1 MTRAGRRDASQARR
15 WFAEDL
21 RVTCHLRDDR
31 VVQAFA
37 CVPREQFLGRGPWR
51 LRHMVDGYWDSPDDD
66 PKWVY
71 HDVLVALD
79 ESKGLNNGEPGL
91 WARHFDSLAVQ
102 PGEHVLQ
109 IGAGSGYYTAVLAEL
124 VGADGK
130 VQGLEI
136 EAALAEAAATN
147 LKDWPQASVVAA
159 DGSADIGGP
168 YDVIV
173 AFAGATTPKG
183 EWLDTLADGGRMLL
197 PMTGSREWGGFM
209 LKVERKGDQLAARSA
224 GWVGF
229 YPCAGARTAD
239 AEEALT
245 KALADPVGQR
255 AIKSLR
261 RDGHER
267 DDTCW
272 LHGAGWCLSKRELH

>member
-1 MTRAGRRDASQARR
+1 M
-15 WFAEDL
+15 
-21 RVTCHLRDDR
+21 H
-31 VVQAFA
+31 AFA
-37 CVPREQFLGRGPWR
+37 SVPREQFLGAGPWR
-51 LRHMVDGYWDSPDDD
+51 LRHLVDGYWDSPDDD
-66 PKWVY
+66 PKWIY

-91 WARHFDSLAVQ
+91 WARHFDSLSVQ
-102 PGEHVLQ
+102 PGERVLQ
-109 IGAGSGYYTAVLAEL
+109 IGAGSGYYTAILAEL

-130 VQGLEI
+130 VHGLEI
-136 EAALAEAAATN
+136 ETNLADAAAAN
-147 LKDWPQASVVAA
+147 LKDWPQASVAA
-159 DGSADIGGP
+159 TDGSADVGGP
-168 YDVIV
+168 YDVVV
-173 AFAGATTPKG
+173 AFAGATAPKG

-209 LKVERKGDQLAARSA
+209 LKIERQGEQLAARSA

-245 KALADPVGQR
+245 KALADAVGQR
-255 AIKSLR
+255 ALKSLR
-261 RDGHER
+261 RDSHLR

-272 LHGAGWCLSKRELH
+272 LHGDGWCLSKRELH